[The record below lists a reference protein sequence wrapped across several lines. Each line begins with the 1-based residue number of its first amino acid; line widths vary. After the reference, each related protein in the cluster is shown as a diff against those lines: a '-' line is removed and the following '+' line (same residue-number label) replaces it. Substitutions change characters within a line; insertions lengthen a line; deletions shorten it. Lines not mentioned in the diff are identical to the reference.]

1 MTISKSIIDKS
12 IKGHIKN
19 NPWKNTLYE
28 DYYFLGNR
36 TKGTVSEIILENILK
51 DIFNLNVTNRTNE
64 GHDRIVNNIKTEF
77 KFSLATE
84 RNFKHQYMFNH
95 VALEKDWDRIIF
107 CGVNGD
113 LEVDLVWFTK
123 DEIKKLLNDPN
134 YFTHQ
139 QGGNKSQNDDYL
151 SSGLK
156 SSNLITHLKAKNMGD
171 F

>member
-1 MTISKSIIDKS
+1 MTILKFIIDKS
-12 IKGHIKN
+12 IEKYIKK

-28 DYYFLGNR
+28 DYYSLGNR
-36 TKGTVSEIILENILK
+36 TKGAVSEIILENVLK
-51 DIFNLNVTNRTNE
+51 DVFNLNVTGRINK

-77 KFSLATE
+77 KFSLATK

-95 VALEKDWDRIIF
+95 IALEKDWDRIIF

-123 DEIKKLLNDPN
+123 DEIKELLNDPN

-139 QGGNKSQNDDYL
+139 QGGTESQNDDYL
-151 SSGLK
+151 SSGLN
-156 SSNLITHLKAKNMGD
+156 STNLITHLKAKNMGD